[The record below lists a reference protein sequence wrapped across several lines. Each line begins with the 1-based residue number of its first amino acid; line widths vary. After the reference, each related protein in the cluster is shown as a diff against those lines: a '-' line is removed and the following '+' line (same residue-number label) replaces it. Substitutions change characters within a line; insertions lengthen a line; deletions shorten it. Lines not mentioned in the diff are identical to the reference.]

1 MTIGQTENGIVTL
14 TPDEGRM
21 LTNGETETTGTVYL
35 GKNDRIENWA
45 EIDRPPENEE

>member
-14 TPDEGRM
+14 TPDEGR
-21 LTNGETETTGTVYL
+21 TETTGTVYL